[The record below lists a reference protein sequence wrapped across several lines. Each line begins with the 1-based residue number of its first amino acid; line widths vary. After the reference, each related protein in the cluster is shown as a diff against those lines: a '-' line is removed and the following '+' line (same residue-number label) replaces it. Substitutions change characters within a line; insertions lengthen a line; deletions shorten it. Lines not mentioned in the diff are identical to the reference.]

1 MVMASSI
8 LNSFEEVVLE
18 SPSDIIIRQ
27 IKNLLSS
34 GQLKQGDRLPSER
47 QLAERFGVGRTH
59 VRDAIKKLEF
69 YGIIKT
75 MPQSGSFIA
84 GLEVSAMEGLIT
96 DILKLDN
103 YEFYSLVEMRHVL
116 EVHGASFCALRRT
129 ENDLIEIEKAAQKFE
144 EKIESDVS
152 AVEEDLAFHR
162 AIAEGSKNMV
172 LKSLLM
178 TIMPDIMTNYTK
190 FKMCDSTAK
199 VSKAAIEHRQ
209 LLDAIRVQDAV
220 QAREIMTEHLRGV
233 MEFAKNQKI

>member
-1 MVMASSI
+1 MANSI
-8 LNSFEEVVLE
+8 LSSFEEVVVE
-18 SPSDIIIRQ
+18 SPVDIIIRQ
-27 IKNLLSS
+27 IKNLLST
-34 GQLKQGDRLPSER
+34 GQLNQGDRLPSER

-103 YEFYSLVEMRHVL
+103 YDVYSLVEMRYIL
-116 EVHGASFCALRRT
+116 ESNGAMLCAQRRT
-129 ENDLIEIEKAAQKFE
+129 DKDMIKIERAALKFE
-144 EKIESDVS
+144 EKIKSSNNS
-152 AVEEDLAFHR
+152 AVEEDLEFHR

-178 TIMPDIMTNYTK
+178 TIMPDIMTSYTK
-190 FKMCDSTAK
+190 FKMCDTNAK
-199 VSKAAIEHRQ
+199 VSKAAIEHQ
-209 LLDAIRVQDAV
+209 VLLEAIRNQDEQKAK
-220 QAREIMTEHLRGV
+220 EIMKEHLRGV
-233 MEFAKNQKI
+233 MEFARNQNI

>member
-1 MVMASSI
+1 MINPI
-8 LNSFEEVVLE
+8 LDSFEEVVVE
-18 SPSDIIIRQ
+18 CPSDIIIKQ
-27 IKNLLSS
+27 IKNLLST

-75 MPQSGSFIA
+75 MPQSGSFVA

-103 YEFYSLVEMRHVL
+103 YDVYSLVEMRFIL
-116 EVHGASFCALRRT
+116 ELNSVRLCAQRRT
-129 ENDLIEIEKAAQKFE
+129 KKDLIAIEKAALRFE
-144 EKIESDVS
+144 EKIRSSLS

-172 LKSLLM
+172 LKSMLM
-178 TIMPDIMTNYTK
+178 TIIPDIMTSYTK
-190 FKMCDSTAK
+190 FKLCESNAK
-199 VSKAAIEHRQ
+199 VSKAAVEHEM
-209 LLDAIRVQDAV
+209 LVESIRSQDDV
-220 QAREIMTEHLRGV
+220 KVVDIVEEHLRGV
-233 MEFAKNQKI
+233 MEFAKNHQI

>member
-1 MVMASSI
+1 MNNSI
-8 LNSFEEVVLE
+8 LNRFEEVVIE
-18 SPSDIIIRQ
+18 SPVDLIIRQ

-34 GQLKQGDRLPSER
+34 GQLKPGDRLPSER

-75 MPQSGSFIA
+75 YPQSGSVIS
-84 GLEVSAMEGLIT
+84 GLETSAMEGLIT

-103 YEFYSLVEMRHVL
+103 YDLYSLVETRFLL
-116 EVHGASFCALRRT
+116 ETDAARLCALRRT
-129 ENDLIEIEKAAQKFE
+129 EENMAEIERAADNYE
-144 EKIESDVS
+144 RKIEEGSP

-162 AIAEGSKNMV
+162 AIAEGSQNMV

-190 FKMCDSTAK
+190 FKVCDSNAK

-209 LLDAIRVQDAV
+209 LVEFVREKNSE
-220 QAREIMTEHLRGV
+220 QAQQIMKEHLSGV
-233 MEFAKNQKI
+233 MSFARSQKI

>member
-1 MVMASSI
+1 MDNSI
-8 LNSFEEVVLE
+8 LSQFEEVTVE
-18 SPSDIIIRQ
+18 SPVDLIIRQ

-34 GQLKQGDRLPSER
+34 GQLKPGDRLPSER

-69 YGIIKT
+69 YSIIRT
-75 MPQSGSFIA
+75 YPQSGSVIS
-84 GLEVSAMEGLIT
+84 GLEISAMEGLIT

-103 YEFYSLVEMRHVL
+103 YDLYSLVETRFLL
-116 EVHGASFCALRRT
+116 ECDGARLCALRRT
-129 ENDLIEIEKAAQKFE
+129 EDNMIEIAKAADNYE
-144 EKIESDVS
+144 NRIIDGTS

-190 FKMCDSTAK
+190 YKVCDSNAK
-199 VSKAAIEHRQ
+199 TSKAVIEHRQ
-209 LLDAIRVQDAV
+209 LVDAIRNRDADQAESIMKEHLSGV
-220 QAREIMTEHLRGV
+220 MSFARE
-233 MEFAKNQKI
+233 QKKL

>member
-1 MVMASSI
+1 MIKDSI
-8 LNSFEEVVLE
+8 LNSFEEVVVE
-18 SPSDIIIRQ
+18 SPVDLIIRQ
-27 IKNLLSS
+27 IKNLLST

-69 YGIIKT
+69 YGLIKT

-103 YEFYSLVEMRHVL
+103 YDVYSLVEMRYIL
-116 EVHGASFCALRRT
+116 EAHGARLCALRCT
-129 ENDLIEIEKAAQKFE
+129 KEDLYEIEIAAQKFE
-144 EKIESDVS
+144 DKIQISPS

-162 AIAEGSKNMV
+162 AIAKGSQNQV

-190 FKMCDSTAK
+190 HKLCNTNAK
-199 VSKAAIEHRQ
+199 VSKAAVEHKELIQ
-209 LLDAIRVQDAV
+209 AIKERNGEKAE
-220 QAREIMTEHLRGV
+220 RIMQEHLRGV
-233 MEFAKNQKI
+233 MEFAKTQKI

>member
-1 MVMASSI
+1 MVNAMI
-8 LNSFEEVVLE
+8 LNSFEEVIVEL
-18 SPSDIIIRQ
+18 PSDIIIKQ
-27 IKNLLSS
+27 IKNLLST

-75 MPQSGSFIA
+75 LPQSGSFIA
-84 GLEVSAMEGLIT
+84 GLEVSVLEGLIS

-103 YEFYSLVEMRHVL
+103 YDVYSLVEMRYIL
-116 EVHGASFCALRRT
+116 EENGARLCALRRT
-129 ENDLIEIEKAAQKFE
+129 ENDLIKMEKAALKFE
-144 EKIESDVS
+144 EKIKSNIS

-162 AIAEGSKNMV
+162 TIAEGSKNMV

-178 TIMPDIMTNYTK
+178 TIMPDILISYTK
-190 FKMCDSTAK
+190 YKLCNTNAK

-209 LLDAIRVQDAV
+209 LLEAIRDQDATKA
-220 QAREIMTEHLRGV
+220 QNIMREHLRGV
-233 MEFAKNQKI
+233 MEFAKKQKL